1 MRARDDVLLLASAL
15 GRNSRSTA
23 GRTGCVS
30 LESADLP
37 GLLGRERRELENAL
51 QRAVVVSKEV
61 ITPADACGRFRG
73 ARRQRCGG
81 QRRRAPPLPLA
92 EIEPRAI
99 RAAVER
105 HGGNLTEAADE
116 LGIGRSTLY
125 RKLREQQAGA
135 SARAVA
141 RELLAERR

>member
-1 MRARDDVLLLASAL
+1 M
-15 GRNSRSTA
+15 
-23 GRTGCVS
+23 
-30 LESADLP
+30 
-37 GLLGRERRELENAL
+37 
-51 QRAVVVSKEV
+51 VVSEGEV
-61 ITPADACGRFRG
+61 ITPADLPERIRTAG
-73 ARRQRCGG
+73 ARRANGLAETG
-81 QRRRAPPLPLA
+81 AAAPPPLTLA
-92 EIEPRAI
+92 EIEHRAI